1 MSKLDEA
8 VINFAVYE
16 DSTEFLGMAEVTL
29 PEITRLTAEINGNG
43 LNGTVNAPIIGH
55 VEAMTATLNVRVPTK
70 EQYSLFENRNHTLD
84 LRAAQQQRD
93 ATTGII
99 KTVAVKHVLIVAPTK
114 LSPGKLSPAATAD
127 GSGEY
132 SVSYYATYIDGK
144 KVLEIDLLNC
154 IAIINGKDE
163 LADVRKALGK

>member
-29 PEITRLTAEINGNG
+29 PEITKLTAEMTGAG
-43 LNGTVNAPIIGH
+43 LNGTFNAPIAGH
-55 VEAMTATLNVRVPTK
+55 FEAMTATFNFRVPSK
-70 EQYSLFENRNHTLD
+70 AQYSLFESRNHTLD

-93 ATTGII
+93 TTNGKL
-99 KTVAVKHVLIVAPTK
+99 KTVSVKHVLVVTPTK
-114 LSPGKLSPAATAD
+114 LSPGKLAPAATAD

-132 SVSYYATYIDGK
+132 SVSYYATYIDGE
-144 KVLEIDLLNC
+144 KVLEIDLLNF
-154 IAIINGKDE
+154 IALINGVDE